1 MNALVQILKGSLT
14 ICLELEARSVAM
26 PEGKIVKALS
36 GFYYVLDNERLIQC
50 RGRGVFRKNKITP
63 LVGDEVVFQAENDL
77 EGYILEVKERKNEL
91 VRPPIAN
98 VDQAILVFSAVEPDF
113 STVLLDRFLVLV
125 EYNHIEPLICITKMD
140 LTNEAQKQ
148 VISEFAEHYR
158 KAGYG
163 VILTSS
169 ETEMG
174 IELLNP
180 HVENKIS
187 VFAGQSGVGKSSL
200 LNVLRPDL
208 ELKTNDIS
216 SHLGRGKHTT
226 RHVEL
231 IQIGQGLIADTPGFS
246 SLEFTNIEA
255 EELTSC
261 FPEIQR
267 ASENCKFRGCLHVT
281 EPKCAVKSGV
291 ESGEIPGYRY
301 QHYVDFLQEIKDR
314 KPRY

>member
-1 MNALVQILKGSLT
+1 
-14 ICLELEARSVAM
+14 M

-36 GFYYVLDNERLIQC
+36 GFYYVLHQEELIQC
-50 RGRGVFRKNKITP
+50 RGRGIFRKNKITP
-63 LVGDEVVFQAENDL
+63 LVGDEVVFQAENDR
-77 EGYILEVKERKNEL
+77 EGYVLEVKMRKNEL

-125 EYNHIEPLICITKMD
+125 EFNHIKPLICITKMD
-140 LTNEAQKQ
+140 LTNDEQTQ
-148 VISEFAEHYR
+148 VVSDYAEQYR
-158 KAGYG
+158 LAGYE

-169 ETEMG
+169 ETEKG
-174 IELLNP
+174 IEQLSP
-180 HVENKIS
+180 HLEDKIS

-208 ELKTNDIS
+208 DLKTDDIS
-216 SHLGRGKHTT
+216 THLGRGKHTT

-231 IQIGQGLIADTPGFS
+231 IRIGNGLVADTPGFS

-255 EELTSC
+255 EDLTFC
-261 FPEIQR
+261 FPEITK
-267 ASENCKFRGCLHVT
+267 ANENCKFRGCLHVS
-281 EPKCAVKSGV
+281 EPKCGVKAAVNA
-291 ESGEIPGYRY
+291 GEIPQYRY
-301 QHYVDFLQEIKDR
+301 DHYLDFLQEIKER

>member
-1 MNALVQILKGSLT
+1 
-14 ICLELEARSVAM
+14 VAM

-36 GFYYVLDNERLIQC
+36 GFYYVFSNGELTQC

-63 LVGDEVVFQAENDL
+63 LVGDEVVFQAENDR

-113 STVLLDRFLVLV
+113 STTLLDRFLVLV
-125 EYNHIEPLICITKMD
+125 EFNRITPLICITKID
-140 LTNEAQKQ
+140 LTNEKQ
-148 VISEFAEHYR
+148 MKSIIEYADQYKEI
-158 KAGYG
+158 GYD
-163 VILTSS
+163 VLLTSS
-169 ETEMG
+169 ETEAG
-174 IELLNP
+174 IEALSP

-208 ELKTNDIS
+208 DIKTDHIS

-231 IQIGQGLIADTPGFS
+231 ITVGNGLIADTPGFS
-246 SLEFTNIEA
+246 SLEFTDIET
-255 EELTSC
+255 EQLPFC
-261 FPEIQR
+261 FPEI
-267 ASENCKFRGCLHVT
+267 AKEGENCKFRACLHIS
-281 EPKCAVKSGV
+281 EPKCAVKAAV
-291 ESGEIPGYRY
+291 ESKLIPDYRY
-301 QHYVDFLQEIKDR
+301 KHYVEFLQEIKDR

>member
-1 MNALVQILKGSLT
+1 
-14 ICLELEARSVAM
+14 M

-36 GFYYVLDNERLIQC
+36 GFYYVLGNNKLIQC

-77 EGYILEVKERKNEL
+77 EGYIMEVKTRKNEL
-91 VRPPIAN
+91 IRPPIAN
-98 VDQAILVFSAVEPDF
+98 VDQAILVFSAVEPEF

-125 EYNHIEPLICITKMD
+125 EFNRIEPLICITKMD
-140 LTNEAQKQ
+140 LTNEDEQKM
-148 VISEFAEHYR
+148 IKDYAEQYTA
-158 KAGYG
+158 AGYK

-169 ETEMG
+169 ETEAG

-180 HVENKIS
+180 HVDNKIS

-231 IQIGQGLIADTPGFS
+231 IKIGNGLIADTPGFS

-255 EELTSC
+255 EDLTFC
-261 FPEIQR
+261 FPEIQT
-267 ASENCKFRGCLHVT
+267 ASENCKFRGCLHVS
-281 EPKCAVKSGV
+281 EPKCGVKQSV
-291 ESGEIPGYRY
+291 DSNEIPAYRY
-301 QHYVDFLQEIKDR
+301 EHYLDFLQEIKDR

>member
-1 MNALVQILKGSLT
+1 
-14 ICLELEARSVAM
+14 M

-36 GFYYVLDNERLIQC
+36 GFYYVLGNDKLIQC

-77 EGYILEVKERKNEL
+77 EGYIMEVKTRKNEL
-91 VRPPIAN
+91 IRPPIAN
-98 VDQAILVFSAVEPDF
+98 VDQAILVFSAVEPEF

-125 EYNHIEPLICITKMD
+125 EFNRIEPLICITKMD
-140 LTNEAQKQ
+140 LTNDEEQKM
-148 VISEFAEHYR
+148 IKDYAEQYTA
-158 KAGYG
+158 AGYK

-169 ETEMG
+169 ETEAG

-180 HVENKIS
+180 HVDDKIS

-231 IQIGQGLIADTPGFS
+231 IKIGNGLIADTPGFS

-255 EELTSC
+255 EDLTFC

-267 ASENCKFRGCLHVT
+267 ASENCKFRGCLHVS
-281 EPKCAVKSGV
+281 EPKCGVKQAV
-291 ESGEIPGYRY
+291 ESSEIPVYRY
-301 QHYVDFLQEIKDR
+301 EHYLDFLQEIKDR

>member
-1 MNALVQILKGSLT
+1 MR
-14 ICLELEARSVAM
+14 ARSVAM

-36 GFYYVLDNERLIQC
+36 GFYYVLHDEHLIQC
-50 RGRGVFRKNKITP
+50 RGRGVFRKNKISP

-91 VRPPIAN
+91 IRPPIAN

-125 EYNHIEPLICITKMD
+125 EFNHIEPLICITKID
-140 LTNEAQKQ
+140 LTNNDQMQ
-148 VISEFAEHYR
+148 MISKYAEQY
-158 KAGYG
+158 KTAGYE

-169 ETEMG
+169 ETEAG
-174 IELLNP
+174 IERLNP
-180 HVENKIS
+180 YIENKIS

-231 IQIGQGLIADTPGFS
+231 MKIGNGLIADTPGFS
-246 SLEFTNIEA
+246 SLEFTNIEV
-255 EELTSC
+255 EDLSFC
-261 FPEIQR
+261 FPELQR

-281 EPKCAVKSGV
+281 EPKCAVKSAV
-291 ESGEIPGYRY
+291 ESGEIPAYRY
-301 QHYVDFLQEIKDR
+301 EHYVDFLQEIKDR

>member
-1 MNALVQILKGSLT
+1 
-14 ICLELEARSVAM
+14 M

-36 GFYYVLDNERLIQC
+36 GFYYVLHDGVMIQC

-63 LVGDEVVFQAENDL
+63 LVGDEVVFQAENER
-77 EGYILEVKERKNEL
+77 EGYIMEVKERKNEL

-98 VDQAILVFSAVEPDF
+98 VDQAILVFSAVEPGF

-125 EYNHIEPLICITKMD
+125 EYNHIKPLICITKMD
-140 LTNEAQKQ
+140 LTNDNEKQ
-148 VISEFAEHYR
+148 AINEYADHYR
-158 KAGYG
+158 NIGYE
-163 VILTSS
+163 VLLTSS
-169 ETEMG
+169 ETEAG
-174 IELLNP
+174 IEGLTP
-180 HVENKIS
+180 HVEDKIS

-231 IQIGQGLIADTPGFS
+231 IRIGNGLIADTPGFS
-246 SLEFTNIEA
+246 SLEFTDIEA
-255 EELTSC
+255 EELTYC
-261 FPEIQR
+261 FPEMVR
-267 ASENCKFRGCLHVT
+267 ESENCKFRACLHIS
-281 EPKCAVKSGV
+281 EPKCAVKAAV
-291 ESGEIPGYRY
+291 ESQTITQYRY
-301 QHYVDFLQEIKDR
+301 QHYVDFLQEIKER